1 MHGNSD
7 PSEECFVCP
16 AELLLLFA
24 SFPAVLLLLL
34 LLLLLARAIVAAA
47 ASVNRE
53 RNRSLQ
59 A

>member
-1 MHGNSD
+1 MLHGNSD

-16 AELLLLFA
+16 AELLLLSA
-24 SFPAVLLLLL
+24 SFPAVLLLL